1 MPSPPLSFSPRC
13 LPFPREP
20 IHWQRQEGN
29 AGEKNHR
36 DSGLAKDQETQSHN
50 LFIKPRQQMP
60 RCPECRL
67 SFLGAPRMPS
77 FTSSRLACL
86 ACTKMACLPLLRC
99 NRPCQSSPPPFHV
112 WSCNARYPHTPSC
125 AVFRLTSFFEHSLP
139 FLSRHPTRYSKPSN
153 SIFCRHLRK
162 HFEQAQEVVNS
173 EEVTMRRVHS
183 PTSAPI
189 CEWEEGLL
197 YSCTPTPQNS

>member
-1 MPSPPLSFSPRC
+1 
-13 LPFPREP
+13 
-20 IHWQRQEGN
+20 
-29 AGEKNHR
+29 
-36 DSGLAKDQETQSHN
+36 
-50 LFIKPRQQMP
+50 MP

-162 HFEQAQEVVNS
+162 HFEQAQGVVNS

-183 PTSAPI
+183 PTSAPS
-189 CEWEEGLL
+189 CEGEEGLS
-197 YSCTPTPQNS
+197 YSYTPTPPNC